1 MYQAIPNSDTQAS
14 EMNLLLNN
22 NVDIVEFDVI
32 TIVLNQIKLPP
43 TMAEL
48 DGFIIKSQDA
58 SFYAIDIGPKQT
70 FKVLGPNTDTS
81 G

>member
-1 MYQAIPNSDTQAS
+1 
-14 EMNLLLNN
+14 
-22 NVDIVEFDVI
+22 
-32 TIVLNQIKLPP
+32 
-43 TMAEL
+43 MAEL